1 MYSSQ
6 NSTVVVLNDETN
18 ENQQQESPVE
28 KERVVGTAVD
38 SEEDNE
44 QTDRSDSAKGIGG
57 KTANKKPV
65 VQRKVRTEPNVAFM
79 NNL

>member
-6 NSTVVVLNDETN
+6 TSAVVVLDDETN

-28 KERVVGTAVD
+28 KERVGTAVD